1 MPVQRPYNP
10 NAKLM
15 AEMLQSD
22 WAKASNSNGAT
33 EHRPLAADGFI
44 GLQRELL
51 TGTAW
56 LERGGASPSV
66 APETED
72 KTEAGDEA

>member
-22 WAKASNSNGAT
+22 WAKVGIKARSSPKNGDTARASRRA
-33 EHRPLAADGFI
+33 RCYADWLSG
-44 GLQRELL
+44 GGQTRT
-51 TGTAW
+51 TGWAPHT
-56 LERGGASPSV
+56 V
-66 APETED
+66 AMR
-72 KTEAGDEA
+72 